1 MTKIRVCSFPSF
13 VITALK
19 VSVIR
24 SYSGPHFPAF
34 ELNRERLFVSFR
46 SQSECEKMRISITPN
61 TDTFYAVNAAYKVS
75 WDSASLRLTCNYQGK
90 ISKNVSWVSTLSRT
104 LKIFKVTLISR
115 ARETEG
121 KVFWSLQI
129 YVEIFWNLFFS
140 QLHMTG
146 PWLSN
151 MFPNSRYF
159 LCYH

>member
-1 MTKIRVCSFPSF
+1 M
-13 VITALK
+13 
-19 VSVIR
+19 SVIR
-24 SYSGPHFPAF
+24 SYSGPHFPSF

-121 KVFWSLQI
+121 
-129 YVEIFWNLFFS
+129 NPTLFFDLCKYMLKS
-140 QLHMTG
+140 FGICSLVNYI
-146 PWLSN
+146 WLVHGCQICSRTQDT
-151 MFPNSRYF
+151 FYVIINSLKNF
-159 LCYH
+159 MQKLWLVV